1 MTQNTEEVQT
11 GIIQFGDAPSG
22 LYLRGEI
29 MEFGFVPA
37 LEALL
42 DSTKS
47 TVLTDLKEQILRDR
61 CYQLLHF
68 MKSGYPSSGYK
79 GTPRKLEIVLEN
91 MEQLNAR

>member
-11 GIIQFGDAPSG
+11 GIIQFGDAPAG

-29 MEFGFVPA
+29 MEFGFAPA

-47 TVLTDLKEQILRDR
+47 TVITDQKEQMLRDR
-61 CYQLLHF
+61 CYVLLRY
-68 MKSGYPSSGYK
+68 MKCGYPSSGYK
-79 GTPRKLEIVLEN
+79 GTPRKLEIV
-91 MEQLNAR
+91 AS